1 MSKNNSHTDP
11 ADIEDALRLSSRI
24 TGVVKNCMKDG
35 GVSQSQFA
43 KEIGVSRSSLNQVF
57 RARDGKH
64 LWRLP
69 QLCAV
74 ARVLHVPVS
83 AILAAAETGE
93 SGSCES
99 WRDLSYRTLL
109 YGTEPGSPE
118 RLRRMLVQ
126 TFRAE
131 SKGSEYESWAEQENF
146 ETLCRCSPV
155 EIEQGAPEF
164 YEAFTNGKMDQY
176 VLEMYL
182 IRAVDYVFK
191 NGGPEK
197 TPVWVGIKKTYGV

>member
-11 ADIEDALRLSSRI
+11 ADVEAALHLSHQI
-24 TGVVKNCMKDG
+24 TGVVKNCMEHG
-35 GVSQSQFA
+35 GVSQAQFA

-74 ARVLHVPVS
+74 ARVLHVSVS
-83 AILAAAETGE
+83 DIVVAAETGE
-93 SGSCES
+93 SENSES
-99 WRDLSYRTLL
+99 WRDLSYRTML

-118 RLRRMLVQ
+118 RLRRMIVQ
-126 TFRAE
+126 FFRMDA
-131 SKGSEYESWAEQENF
+131 KGSEYESWAEREDF
-146 ETLCRCSPV
+146 ETLFRCSLV

-164 YEAFTNGKMDQY
+164 YDAFTKGKLDQY
-176 VLEMYL
+176 LLDMSLSV
-182 IRAVDYVFK
+182 AVDYVFK
-191 NGGPEK
+191 HGGPKEV
-197 TPVWVGIKKTYGV
+197 PLWVGIKKTFHT